1 MKTMENY
8 VTVEKLTKKY
18 GDIVAVSSLS
28 FTVREHEIFGF
39 LGPNGAGKTT
49 TLNVISTLSDYDRG
63 KITVAGYDL
72 AKDPEKIKALLG
84 VVPQDVAVYGS
95 LTAAEN
101 IALFASLYGLRG
113 KALKEATDEALD
125 FVGLADE
132 RKMRAAKM
140 SGGMRRRLN
149 IACGIAHKPRLIIM
163 DEPTVGV
170 DARSRETILNSIRT
184 LRDGGATIIYTS
196 HYMPEV
202 QEIADRIAIIDKGRL
217 AAIGTER
224 ELLEYV
230 TDRKTLRIVA
240 GSGEDADRHAAAK
253 DIAKLA
259 GVKSAR
265 YAPDSGE
272 VRVDVDLGSNNIS
285 PILKALMDRGVTIKS
300 FDEEAPNLET
310 TFLALTGSELSA
322 GGADGNADGTGSGTG
337 GGAGGGA
344 GSDTGGSTNETA
356 AKSGRTRGRGNS

>member
-1 MKTMENY
+1 MGTY

-18 GDIVAVSSLS
+18 GDLVDVGNLS
-28 FTVREHEIFGF
+28 FTVEEHEIFGF

-63 KITVAGYDL
+63 TITVGGYDL
-72 AKDPEKIKALLG
+72 ASEPEKIKALLG

-101 IALFASLYGLRG
+101 IELFASLYGLRG
-113 KALKEATDEALD
+113 RELKNATDEALD

-132 RKMRAAKM
+132 RKTRAIKM

-149 IACGIAHKPRLIIM
+149 IACGIAHKPKLIIM

-202 QEIADRIAIIDKGRL
+202 QEIADRIAIIDKGKL

-224 ELLEYV
+224 ELLEYA

-240 GSGEDADRHAAAK
+240 GSGEDEDRHAAAG
-253 DIAKLA
+253 DITKLA

-272 VRVDVDLGSNNIS
+272 LRVDVELGSNNIS
-285 PILKALMDRGVTIKS
+285 PILKALMDRDVTIKS
-300 FDEEAPNLET
+300 FNEEAPNLET
-310 TFLALTGSELSA
+310 TFLALTGSALDA
-322 GGADGNADGTGSGTG
+322 GETDAEPDDKTARRNGAARQDKA
-337 GGAGGGA
+337 
-344 GSDTGGSTNETA
+344 ER
-356 AKSGRTRGRGNS
+356 GRTKS